1 VTGGTA
7 GTPSSLAT
15 GNLTFDSSGNLTS
28 PAAPAT
34 VPVAIPGL
42 SDGAAALNLT
52 WNLDNTSGNP
62 AITQYSQVS
71 ASSGTTVD
79 GTAAAQLTQV
89 GIANGGTI
97 VAQFSNGTQQV
108 VGQIAVA
115 GIENPDSLVSTGQN
129 EFSLSAS
136 SATPSIGA
144 AGTGGRGQIEAG
156 SLETSNVDIGTEFTR
171 LMTYQNSYQADSK
184 AITTIDQMQQA
195 LMQMKQ

>member
-1 VTGGTA
+1 M
-7 GTPSSLAT
+7 
-15 GNLTFDSSGNLTS
+15 
-28 PAAPAT
+28 
-34 VPVAIPGL
+34 
-42 SDGAAALNLT
+42 
-52 WNLDNTSGNP
+52 
-62 AITQYSQVS
+62 S

-144 AGTGGRGQIEAG
+144 AGTGGRGKIEAG